1 MFPNMSNLTEARP
14 VVSPPKIADLDCDM
28 LIHAG
33 TMTSSGSTYRYVEAV
48 ELQDPDSMGN
58 YMSRFTDAWK
68 VGSEQL
74 LTNGFMY
81 QDSTASFYLRP
92 KTSSITNTP
101 FPPSLEKGSSLI
113 LQQMNRRGNDS
124 YLMGGVGVFWN
135 AGTAPLGL
143 PDDYLTGFLTK
154 SLQNAYLNSMIRANG
169 AEKHLRIKVEIPQF
183 TQLSPSFVWA
193 QTTWPM

>member
-1 MFPNMSNLTEARP
+1 MSNLTEARP

-81 QDSTASFYLRP
+81 QDSTASFALKP
-92 KTSSITNTP
+92 KTTSIINTI
-101 FPPSLEKGSSLI
+101 PPLLEKGSSLI
-113 LQQMNRRGNDS
+113 LQQLNRKGNDT
-124 YLMGGVGVFWN
+124 YLMGGVGVFWI
-135 AGTAPLGL
+135 AGTAPLAL
-143 PDDYLTGFLTK
+143 PDDYMTGFLTK
-154 SLQNAYLNSMIRANG
+154 SLKNAYLNSTIG
-169 AEKHLRIKVEIPQF
+169 AIGNEKPLSIKVEIPKC

>member
-1 MFPNMSNLTEARP
+1 MSNLTEARP
-14 VVSPPKIADLDCDM
+14 VVSPPKIADLGCDM

-33 TMTSSGSTYRYVEAV
+33 TVTSSGSTYRYVEAV

-58 YMSRFTDAWK
+58 YMSRFTNAWE
-68 VGSEQL
+68 VGSGQL

-81 QDSTASFYLRP
+81 QDSTASFSLRP
-92 KTSSITNTP
+92 KTSSITNEL

-113 LQQMNRRGNDS
+113 LQQLNRKGDDT
-124 YLMGGVGVFWN
+124 YLMGGVGVFWI
-135 AGTAPLGL
+135 AGTAPLAL
-143 PDDYLTGFLTK
+143 PDDYMTGFLTK
-154 SLQNAYLNSMIRANG
+154 SLKNAYLNSTIRANG
-169 AEKHLRIKVEIPQF
+169 TEKNLSIKVEIPKC